1 MDGPVYF
8 GNLFERLMIN
18 VEKGKDFEPP
28 RSVDKC
34 CS

>member
-18 VEKGKDFEPP
+18 VEKGKDFEAAG
-28 RSVDKC
+28 SVDKC